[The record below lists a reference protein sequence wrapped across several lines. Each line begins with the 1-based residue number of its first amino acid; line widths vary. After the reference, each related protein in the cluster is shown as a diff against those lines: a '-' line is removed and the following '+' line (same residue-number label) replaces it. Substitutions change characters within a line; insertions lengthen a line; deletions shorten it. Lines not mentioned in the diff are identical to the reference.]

1 MLEQKGHGLGVIEMS
16 DILLEIQKMYRIWQE
31 ALLLYLGKSS
41 WDQSCCCLQRR
52 QGTHGLWARILALP
66 LTNWVT
72 LNEMLDFRA
81 SVSSSGKQGWWY
93 CLIELSQTLKELKHI
108 EYLHAVP
115 YPYPLWHPP
124 PYTII
129 HLCKRHFSSLLQ
141 FVKIVGRDHSEK
153 DRISKTEVGVP
164 LWCSRLRTQL
174 GCCCGLDLISSLGT
188 SACHGHGQKKKK
200 KMLRGDMNSSKV
212 FRGTKAKLL

>member
-1 MLEQKGHGLGVIEMS
+1 MIAQLKRGRAGIWSLRSVELQSSTSQTINYTAKWQVPCFLHCLFVYGSSPMLEQKGHGLGVIEMS

-41 WDQSCCCLQRR
+41 WDQSCCCLQRQ

-93 CLIELSQTLKELKHI
+93 CLIELSQALKELKHI

-129 HLCKRHFSSLLQ
+129 L
-141 FVKIVGRDHSEK
+141 
-153 DRISKTEVGVP
+153 
-164 LWCSRLRTQL
+164 
-174 GCCCGLDLISSLGT
+174 
-188 SACHGHGQKKKK
+188 
-200 KMLRGDMNSSKV
+200 
-212 FRGTKAKLL
+212 